1 MCLPGYLELDA
12 NDLSR
17 VCAVYS
23 HYDADGS
30 SSYIVEFQFQEDA
43 ARYAKA
49 ARKARRA
56 VARSMA
62 AACTGSIDEAM
73 FPSPALYQL
82 PEASEGYQL
91 PEASGLLQSPPGL
104 NPSSSLDLPS
114 WHEVE
119 ICDLPKRLMS
129 QKMLEVTLEQAG
141 LENDVVS
148 MTFLG
153 PGKVHIHFCTR
164 HAAEGCVEHFHGRKW
179 NPAGAAVT
187 AKVVSDNL
195 VAETQPELP
204 SAASASG
211 LNKYAPAYVH
221 SALGKKSV
229 GVNRKRSGLSD
240 ASTTVSDEDAEE
252 ESWEAD
258 LKKVMAG
265 CAFV

>member
-1 MCLPGYLELDA
+1 VCLPGYLELDV
-12 NDLSR
+12 NDLAR

-30 SSYIVEFQFQEDA
+30 SCYIVEFQFQEDA

-56 VARSMA
+56 VARSLA
-62 AACTGSIDEAM
+62 AACTDPEAM
-73 FPSPALYQL
+73 FPSSALYQL
-82 PEASEGYQL
+82 PEAGEGYQL
-91 PEASGLLQSPPGL
+91 PEDGGLLQSPPGL
-104 NPSSSLDLPS
+104 NPSSSLDLPT

-148 MTFLG
+148 MTFSG

-187 AKVVSDNL
+187 AKVISDNL
-195 VAETQPELP
+195 PVDTQPEP
-204 SAASASG
+204 QSTASASG

-229 GVNRKRSGLSD
+229 GANRKRSGLSD